1 MSGGHFNDNGYTY
14 YPVDNFADQLE
25 IEIERN
31 EIPSEWDHCYN
42 FPPEVIHVLQ
52 KSLPE
57 IRRVAKLM
65 KHIDYLYSGDYG
77 EDTFLKRIAELDS
90 EEVK

>member
-1 MSGGHFNDNGYTY
+1 MSGGHFDDNSYIY
-14 YPVDNFADQLE
+14 YRVDNFADELE

-31 EIPSEWDHCYN
+31 EISNEWNHCYG
-42 FPPEVIHVLQ
+42 FPPEVISVLQ

-77 EDTFLKRIAELDS
+77 EDTFLKRIKDLEKDIND
-90 EEVK
+90 